1 MRAFILLEMSIFSK
15 NFLDYVATKKIL
27 NTDNINSNSNNRYFM

>member
-1 MRAFILLEMSIFSK
+1 MRAFILLKMSIFSK
-15 NFLDYVATKKIL
+15 NFLVYVATKKIL